1 MVVKFSNIDFSER
14 PILILKNA
22 SDTPLGVLGYAKNV
36 SADLKYNETSSI
48 EFEVPEFVD
57 GEATPFYNDIAGMRT
72 LELQGIGQFTL
83 ISPSERGDGVQRTKV
98 CKGYSLEYEFV
109 YKKIS
114 LPEGTYK
121 FWDEVN
127 PQDTL
132 LGMIME
138 LMPSWSIGSVST
150 SLLNKYRTFEV
161 NNENLYNLIKGTVQK
176 SYNCVFDFDTM
187 ARRVYVRDASET
199 PVDKP
204 VFLSLDNLVKEIEVK
219 ENTEDIFTRLDVN
232 GAEGVTIRDVNPTGT
247 NKIINLDYY
256 MTEDNFSSALIAKYY
271 EWKRLYAENKQPY
284 YIRSVQY
291 AIKTAQKITEIAKL
305 TDLQGE
311 MTSLE
316 NLQAVAIAG
325 IAQGMQTQDDLDEAN
340 ANISAKQNEINAK
353 QAEIDTLQAELES
366 IYDELE
372 AITEACNFEK
382 YFSES
387 EFKLLDRYIK
397 DGEITETSFV
407 VAEVASYENAGNG
420 KNTGAISI
428 SFCGCSVTQIE
439 GISGSQIYDIKG
451 GEISID
457 GDLEANVISAIVDH
471 QSDGSFVATA
481 YLSSGK
487 IAGNTFPSACVSL
500 TGSGGNIVSDSD
512 TAVLNLTNGYRY
524 FTLDASE
531 YEKRSV
537 AWELYEYGEEV
548 LNKLSVPSYSFNI
561 TSANFLTL
569 SEFESFKNELTLGEK
584 IYIDMGERDVLRPIA
599 IGVRFSFDDPES
611 MDLLF
616 SDSYT
621 SGDSTFRLID
631 LLEQSISMGKN
642 VEMSKFIYSSFVDSG
657 ASTGL
662 RDFMTS
668 ALDVAKNAI
677 MSSTNQAISWDGAGF
692 RLRKWAN
699 EAHTAYEPEQI
710 WMNNNSIV
718 MTENNWATAE
728 MAIGK
733 FHDENL
739 GDCWGIVAPR
749 IVGTLLAGGSLV
761 IESAKKD
768 GGTALFRVDGDGCR
782 IYNSDIS
789 VCGEQTHI
797 VLNPDIG
804 FAIGTY
810 PVYSIDEDTGVKTL
824 IAENAKFWADTAGNL
839 NLTGNITAT
848 SLTIKDG
855 DTNKSADAFVADRID
870 PVRESLEKKIGT
882 AQETAD
888 NAVDFANRIYN
899 GETGIYF
906 TSSSVASLS
915 LNSSVGLKIV
925 GKDETY
931 FQVMNS
937 AMGFFKKDGSPML
950 YYENGN
956 LTLNGIIAATGG
968 YIGGSGGWII
978 GTNCMYNNGASSLGS
993 AGGIYLGTAGIS
1005 VGSAITMCPDGS
1017 FIIKGD
1023 NTSSDDL
1030 NYVLKIV
1037 PYQNSDGQTI
1047 YQLHLGNITFD
1058 GSFVLP
1064 QENGGTGGTGRD
1076 DVGQTIGIY
1085 RVTSASEMSSLQ
1097 GSVNGDLCILNSEG
1111 AEGISISGEYI
1122 TSTTTSP
1129 GYLAIGTYSAS
1140 GHRYTNYFDITG
1152 IAYWNIANLSGE
1164 SVSSSYARVGV
1175 GHTVSGAAGLYVP
1188 IKITSNGAVTSITVT
1203 FNFATRPAN
1212 CTRDLCSS
1220 WKNGIH
1226 ISLYKGNSS
1235 VKVATTTYT
1244 MPDSWKVASSTLR
1257 TATVTLN
1264 SSSGITAGEY
1274 YIAFYTN
1281 STYSLM
1287 WIRPASVS
1295 IVGKSIGTVDGLY
1308 LRSGNMWKSIA
1319 SSENYGVT
1327 YVLPAASS
1335 SALGGVKIGSNISLA
1350 SDGTISLALSSA
1362 SAFGVVKIGSNIN
1375 VSSGVIS
1382 LTKTN
1387 IINALGYTPASS
1399 DDTGGSSVSISN
1411 RLTEGVRIATLTI
1424 DGSSYDLYSPTS
1436 DSSGEVTGDYV
1447 SKSGDTMTGDLIIQ
1461 GSYYPTLRLNP
1472 TNASNYYGVVEGSY
1486 TGTASL
1492 SIFEDSGGNDRRMIE
1507 VRAASLVSSL
1517 DEAVVLRTA
1526 VSGTYSSYNIF
1537 HSGMTAAGRKA
1548 ACVALGIFY
1557 SSSLPSSGEDG
1568 QICLVPV

>member
-1 MVVKFSNIDFSER
+1 MVVKFSNIDFNER

-36 SADLKYNETSSI
+36 SVDLKYNETSSI

-83 ISPSERGDGVQRTKV
+83 VSPSESGDGVQKAKA

-114 LPEGTYK
+114 LPENTYK

-138 LMPSWSIGSVST
+138 LMPSWSIGSVAM
-150 SLLNKYRTFEV
+150 SLHNKYRTFEV

-176 SYNCVFDFDTM
+176 SYNCIFDFDTM
-187 ARRVYVRDASET
+187 TRKVYVRDAANT

-204 VFLSLDNLVKEIEVK
+204 VFISLDNLAKEIEVT

-232 GAEGVTIRDVNPTGT
+232 GAEGVTIRDVNPSGT

-256 MTEDNFSSALIAKYY
+256 MTEDNFSSELITKY
-271 EWKRLYAENKQPY
+271 EAWKRIYAENKQPY
-284 YIRSVQY
+284 YTLSVQY
-291 AIKTAQKITEIAKL
+291 AIKTAQKITEMAKL

-316 NLQAVAIAG
+316 NLQAVAIEG
-325 IAQGMQTQDDLDEAN
+325 IAQGLKTQADLDTAN
-340 ANISAKQNEINAK
+340 ANISAKQKEINAK
-353 QAEIDTLQAELES
+353 QSEIDALQAELDA
-366 IYDELE
+366 IHNQLK

-382 YFSES
+382 YFSDAEYR
-387 EFKLLDRYIK
+387 LLDRYIK

-420 KNTGAISI
+420 KSVGSI
-428 SFCGCSVTQIE
+428 SVSFSGCSLTQID
-439 GISGSQIYDIKG
+439 GVNGSQIFDIKG
-451 GEISID
+451 GKITIEN
-457 GDLEANVISAIVDH
+457 DLSANVISAIIDR
-471 QSDGSFVATA
+471 QSNGSFVATA
-481 YLSSGK
+481 YLSSGS
-487 IAGNTFPSACVSL
+487 ISGNTFPSACVSL
-500 TGSGGNIVSDSD
+500 TGDGGSISVNAE
-512 TAVLNLTNGYRY
+512 TATVNLTNGYRY

-548 LNKLSVPSYSFNI
+548 LNKLAVPSYSFNV
-561 TSANFLTL
+561 TSANFLAL
-569 SEFESFKNELTLGEK
+569 DEFVAFKNELTLGEK
-584 IYIDMGERDVLRPIA
+584 VYIDMGERGILRPIA
-599 IGVRFSFDDPES
+599 IGVRFAFDDPES

-616 SDSYT
+616 SDSYA

-677 MSSTNQAISWDGAGF
+677 MSSTNQAISWDGAGL
-692 RLRKWAN
+692 RLRKWTN
-699 EAHTAYEPEQI
+699 DSHTAYEPEQI

-718 MTENNWATAE
+718 MTSDNWATAE

-749 IVGTLLAGGSLV
+749 IVGTLLAGGTLV

-789 VCGEQTHI
+789 VCGDQTHI

-804 FAIGTY
+804 FAIGAY
-810 PVYSIDEDTGVKTL
+810 PVYSVNEDTGVKTL
-824 IAENAKFWADTAGNL
+824 IEENARFWADTAGNL

-855 DTNKSADAFVADRID
+855 DTNKPVDEYVGDRVD
-870 PVRESLEKKIGT
+870 PVRESLEDLADTVDGETVIHYSTSTPTNPDNKDIWYNTSNHKILRYDSDAKSWEDITNTSLGLSLKKISD
-882 AQETAD
+882 AQATAD
-888 NAVDFANRIYN
+888 GKIITFAQASAPTAAAVGDLWIDTDDKNKLYRWNGTKWEEYRDKTIADAQKTADDAVAFANKIYN

-906 TSSSVASLS
+906 TSSNVSSLT
-915 LNSSVGLKIV
+915 LNNTVGLKIV
-925 GKDETY
+925 GKDNTY
-931 FQVMNS
+931 FQVMNT
-937 AMGFFKKDGSPML
+937 AMGFFKANGSPML

-956 LTLNGIIAATGG
+956 LTLTGIIAATGG

-978 GTNCMYNNGASSLGS
+978 GTNCMYNGDANTLGAS
-993 AGGIYLGTAGIS
+993 GGIYLGTSGIS
-1005 VGSAITMCPDGS
+1005 VGSAITMKPDGS
-1017 FIIKGD
+1017 FVIKGD
-1023 NTSSDDL
+1023 NTTSDDS

-1037 PYQNSDGQTI
+1037 PYQNDHGETI
-1047 YQLHLGNITFD
+1047 YQLCLGNITFD

-1064 QENGGTGGTGRD
+1064 QANGGTGGTGRE
-1076 DVGQTIGIY
+1076 DVGQSIGIY
-1085 RVTSASEMSSLQ
+1085 RVTSTTEMANLQ
-1097 GSVNGDLCILNSEG
+1097 NSVNGDLCILNSEG
-1111 AEGISISGEYI
+1111 AEGVSISGEYT

-1129 GYLAIGTYSAS
+1129 GYLAIGTYNAT
-1140 GHRYTNYFDITG
+1140 GHRYTNYFDISG

-1164 SVSSSYARVGV
+1164 TVSSTYARVGV
-1175 GHTVSGAAGLYVP
+1175 GHTVSGAGGLFVP
-1188 IKITSNGAVTSITVT
+1188 IKISATGAVTSITVE
-1203 FNFATRPAN
+1203 FKFATRPAN
-1212 CTRDLCSS
+1212 CTRDLCSE

-1235 VKVATTTYT
+1235 SKVATTTYM
-1244 MPDSWKVASSTLR
+1244 MPDAWKVKSSTLR

-1274 YIAFYTN
+1274 YLAFYTN
-1281 STYSLM
+1281 NTYSLM
-1287 WIRPASVS
+1287 WIQPASVH
-1295 IVGKSIGTVDGLY
+1295 IAGKSIGTLDGLY

-1319 SSENYGVT
+1319 SSANYGIT
-1327 YVLPAASS
+1327 YVLPAAST
-1335 SALGGVKIGSNISLA
+1335 SALGGVKVGNNISLGA
-1350 SDGTISLALSSA
+1350 DGTISLSQ
-1362 SAFGVVKIGSNIN
+1362 SNI
-1375 VSSGVIS
+1375 IA
-1382 LTKTN
+1382 
-1387 IINALGYTPASS
+1387 ALGYTPASS
-1399 DDTGGSSVSISN
+1399 NGSSVSISN
-1411 RLTEGVRIATLTI
+1411 RLATGTRIATITVN
-1424 DGSSYDLYSPTS
+1424 GVAYDLYSPTS
-1436 DSSGEVTGDYV
+1436 SGESTIV
-1447 SKSGDTMTGDLIIQ
+1447 
-1461 GSYYPTLRLNP
+1461 YPI
-1472 TNASNYYGVVEGSY
+1472 AV
-1486 TGTASL
+1486 
-1492 SIFEDSGGNDRRMIE
+1492 DSGGTG
-1507 VRAASLVSSL
+1507 ATTPKQ
-1517 DEAVVLRTA
+1517 AVI
-1526 VSGTYSSYNIF
+1526 N
-1537 HSGMTAAGRKA
+1537 
-1548 ACVALGIFY
+1548 LGIFY
-1557 SSSLPSSGEDG
+1557 ADTLPDTGTDG

>member
-36 SADLKYNETSSI
+36 SVDLKYNETSSI

-57 GEATPFYNDIAGMRT
+57 GEATPYYNDIAGMRT

-83 ISPSERGDGVQRTKV
+83 ISPSENGDGVLRKKV

-114 LPEGTYK
+114 LPENTYK

-138 LMPSWSIGSVST
+138 LMPSWSIGSVSMT
-150 SLLNKYRTFEV
+150 LQNKYRTFEV

-176 SYNCVFDFDTM
+176 SYNCIFDFDTM
-187 ARRVYVRDASET
+187 TRRVYVRDASDT

-204 VFLSLDNLVKEIEVK
+204 VFLSLDNLVKEIEVT

-232 GAEGVTIRDVNPTGT
+232 GADGVTIRDVNPTGT

-256 MTEDNFSSALIAKYY
+256 MTEDNFSPALIAKYY
-271 EWKRLYAENKQPY
+271 EWKRLYAENRQPY
-284 YIRSVQY
+284 YTRSVQY
-291 AIKTAQKITEIAKL
+291 AIKTAQKIAEMAKL

-316 NLQAVAIAG
+316 NLQAVAIEG
-325 IAQGMQTQDDLDEAN
+325 IAQGLKTQADLNVAN
-340 ANISAKQNEINAK
+340 ANISAKQAEINSK
-353 QAEIDTLQAELES
+353 QAEIDALQAELDS
-366 IYDELE
+366 IHNQLK

-382 YFSES
+382 YFSDAEY
-387 EFKLLDRYIK
+387 KLLDRYIK
-397 DGEITETSFV
+397 DGEITEASFV

-420 KNTGAISI
+420 RSVGSI
-428 SFCGCSVTQIE
+428 SVSFSGCEIAQID
-439 GISGSQIYDIKG
+439 GVNGSKIYDIKG
-451 GEISID
+451 GNITIAD
-457 GDLEANVISAIVDH
+457 DLSANVISATVDR

-481 YLSSGK
+481 YLSSGT

-500 TGSGGNIVSDSD
+500 TGDGGSITAGSGSATV
-512 TAVLNLTNGYRY
+512 NLTNGYRY

-548 LNKLSVPSYSFNI
+548 LNKLSVPSYSFNV

-569 SEFESFKNELTLGEK
+569 DEFVTFKNALTLGEK
-584 IYIDMGERDVLRPIA
+584 VYIDMGERGVLRPIA
-599 IGVRFSFDDPES
+599 IGVSFSFDDPES

-616 SDSYT
+616 SDSYA

-657 ASTGL
+657 ASTEL

-699 EAHTAYEPEQI
+699 DSHTAYEPEQI

-718 MTENNWATAE
+718 MTDDNWATAE

-733 FHDENL
+733 FYDENL
-739 GDCWGIVAPR
+739 GECWGIVAPR
-749 IVGTLLAGGSLV
+749 IVGTLLAGGTLV

-768 GGTALFRVDGDGCR
+768 GGTALFRVDGDGCY

-789 VCGEQTHI
+789 VCGDQTHI
-797 VLNPDIG
+797 ALNPDIG
-804 FAIGTY
+804 FVIGAY
-810 PVYSIDEDTGVKTL
+810 PVYSVNEETGVKTL
-824 IAENAKFWADTAGNL
+824 IEENAKFWADTNGNL

-848 SLTIKDG
+848 SLIIKDG
-855 DTNKSADAFVADRID
+855 DTNKPVDEYVGDRVD
-870 PVRESLEKKIGT
+870 PVRESLEDLIDT
-882 AQETAD
+882 VADAQQTAD

-906 TSSSVASLS
+906 TSSNVSSLT
-915 LNSSVGLKIV
+915 LNSAVGLKIV
-925 GKDETY
+925 GKDNTC
-931 FQVMNS
+931 FRVMNT
-937 AMGFFKKDGSPML
+937 AMGFFKADGSPML

-968 YIGGSGGWII
+968 YIGGVGGWQIS
-978 GTNCMYNNGASSLGS
+978 TNCVYNGTATSLGT
-993 AGGIYLGTAGIS
+993 AGGIYLGTTGIS
-1005 VGSAITMCPDGS
+1005 VGSAITMKPDGS
-1017 FIIKGD
+1017 FIIRGD
-1023 NTSSDDL
+1023 NTSSADS

-1037 PYQNSDGQTI
+1037 PYQNDHGETI

-1058 GSFVLP
+1058 DSFVLP
-1064 QENGGTGGTGRD
+1064 PSNGGTGGTGRD
-1076 DVGQTIGIY
+1076 DVGSSIGIY
-1085 RVTSASEMSSLQ
+1085 RVTSTAAMANLAN
-1097 GSVNGDLCILNSEG
+1097 SVNGDLCILNSEG
-1111 AEGISISGEYI
+1111 SEGVYVSGVYT

-1129 GYLAIGTYSAS
+1129 GFLAIGTYSAD
-1140 GHRYTNYFDITG
+1140 GHRYTNYFDISG

-1164 SVSSSYARVGV
+1164 TVSSTYARVGV
-1175 GHTVSGAAGLYVP
+1175 GHTVSGAAGLFVP
-1188 IKITSNGAVTSITVT
+1188 IKIEATGSVTSVT
-1203 FNFATRPAN
+1203 INFNFATRPAN
-1212 CTRDLCSS
+1212 CARDLCSS
-1220 WKNGIH
+1220 WANGIH
-1226 ISLYKGNSS
+1226 VSLYRGNSS
-1235 VKVATTTYT
+1235 VKVATTTYM
-1244 MPDSWKVASSTLR
+1244 MPAAWKVRSSTLR
-1257 TATVTLN
+1257 TASVTLN
-1264 SSSGITAGEY
+1264 SSAGITSGEY
-1274 YIAFYTN
+1274 YVAFYTN

-1287 WIRPASVS
+1287 WIQPASVS
-1295 IVGKSIGTVDGLY
+1295 IAGKSIGALDGLY

-1319 SSENYGVT
+1319 SSANYGVT
-1327 YVLPAASS
+1327 YVLPAASAA
-1335 SALGGVKIGSNISLA
+1335 ALGGVKIGSNITA
-1350 SDGTISLALSSA
+1350 AADGTISLTKA
-1362 SAFGVVKIGSNIN
+1362 NI
-1375 VSSGVIS
+1375 VS
-1382 LTKTN
+1382 
-1387 IINALGYTPASS
+1387 ALGYTPPETAGSSGSTVSVSTYGTSGTCIATITVDGEKHYIYAPASS
-1399 DDTGGSSVSISN
+1399 GSEGTVS
-1411 RLTEGVRIATLTI
+1411 
-1424 DGSSYDLYSPTS
+1424 
-1436 DSSGEVTGDYV
+1436 GDYV
-1447 SKSGDTMTGDLIIQ
+1447 SKTGDTMTGDLYIQNTYYPRMWLTPTQ
-1461 GSYYPTLRLNP
+1461 GSG
-1472 TNASNYYGVVEGSY
+1472 YYGVVEGSY
-1486 TGTASL
+1486 IGAASL
-1492 SIFEDSGGNDRRMIE
+1492 AVYEDSTGNTRRSLE
-1507 VRAASLVSSL
+1507 VRAASYMEL
-1517 DEAVVLRTA
+1517 DNAVVLRNAT
-1526 VSGTYSSYNIF
+1526 SGTWSEYRIF
-1537 HSGMTAAGRKA
+1537 HSGMSALANKA
-1548 ACVALGIFY
+1548 ACISLGIFY
-1557 SSSLPSSGEDG
+1557 ADSLPSTGVDG

>member
-36 SADLKYNETSSI
+36 SVDLKYNETSSI

-57 GEATPFYNDIAGMRT
+57 GEATPYYNDIAGMRT

-83 ISPSERGDGVQRTKV
+83 VSPSENGDGVQRKKV

-114 LPEGTYK
+114 LPESTYK
-121 FWDEVN
+121 FWDELN
-127 PQDTL
+127 PQNTL

-138 LMPSWSIGSVST
+138 LMPSWSIGSVSMT
-150 SLLNKYRTFEV
+150 LQNKYRTFEV

-176 SYNCVFDFDTM
+176 SYNCIFDFDTM
-187 ARRVYVRDASET
+187 TRRVYVRDASET

-204 VFLSLDNLVKEIEVK
+204 VFLSLDNLVKEIEIT

-232 GAEGVTIRDVNPTGT
+232 GAEGVTIRDVNPSGT
-247 NKIINLDYY
+247 NRIINLDYY
-256 MTEDNFSSALIAKYY
+256 MTEDNFSPALIAKYY
-271 EWKRLYAENKQPY
+271 EWKRLYDENRQPY
-284 YIRSVQY
+284 YTRSVQY
-291 AIKTAQKITEIAKL
+291 AIKTAQKVTELAKL

-316 NLQAVAIAG
+316 NLQAVAIEG
-325 IAQGMQTQDDLDEAN
+325 IAQGLKTQADLNEAN
-340 ANISAKQNEINAK
+340 ANIAAKQIEIDAK
-353 QAEIDTLQAELES
+353 QAEIDALQAELEA
-366 IYDELE
+366 IHLQLK

-382 YFSES
+382 YFTAAEY
-387 EFKLLDRYIK
+387 KLLDRYIK
-397 DGEITETSFV
+397 DGEITEASFV

-420 KNTGAISI
+420 KSVGSI
-428 SFCGCSVTQIE
+428 SVSFSGCTLTQIA
-439 GISGSQIYDIKG
+439 GVNGSKIYDIKG
-451 GEISID
+451 GKITIAN
-457 GDLEANVISAIVDH
+457 DLSANVVSAIIDR
-471 QSDGSFVATA
+471 QSNGSFVATA
-481 YLSSGK
+481 YLSSGT

-500 TGSGGNIVSDSD
+500 TGDGGSITAGTDSA
-512 TAVLNLTNGYRY
+512 TVNLTNGYRY

-548 LNKLSVPSYSFNI
+548 LNKLSVPSYSFNV

-569 SEFESFKNELTLGEK
+569 DEFVTFKNELTLGEK
-584 IYIDMGERDVLRPIA
+584 IYIDMGERGVLRPIA
-599 IGVRFSFDDPES
+599 IGVRLSFDDPES

-616 SDSYT
+616 SDSYA

-677 MSSTNQAISWDGAGF
+677 MSSTNQAISWDGAGL
-692 RLRKWAN
+692 RLRKWTN
-699 EAHTAYEPEQI
+699 DSHTAYEPEQI

-718 MTENNWATAE
+718 MTDDNWATAE

-749 IVGTLLAGGSLV
+749 IVGTLLAGGTLV
-761 IESAKKD
+761 IESAKRD
-768 GGTALFRVDGDGCR
+768 GDTALFRVDGDGCY

-789 VCGEQTHI
+789 VCGDQTHI

-804 FAIGTY
+804 FVIGAY
-810 PVYSIDEDTGVKTL
+810 PVYSINEETGVKTL
-824 IAENAKFWADTAGNL
+824 IEENAKFWADTNGNL

-848 SLTIKDG
+848 SLIIKDG
-855 DTNKSADAFVADRID
+855 DTNKPVDEYVGDRVD
-870 PVRESLEKKIGT
+870 PVRESLEDLIDTVDGETVIHYSTSAPTNPDNKDIWYNTSSHKIWRYDSDAKAWEDITDTSLGISLKKISDAQATADGKIITFAQPNQPTAAAIGDLWIDTDDKNKLYRWNGT
-882 AQETAD
+882 KWEEYRDKTIADAQQTAD

-906 TSSSVASLS
+906 TSSNVSSLT
-915 LNSSVGLKIV
+915 LNSTVGLKIV
-925 GKDETY
+925 GKDNTY
-931 FQVMNS
+931 FQVMNT
-937 AMGFFKKDGSPML
+937 AMGFFKADGSPML

-978 GTNCMYNNGASSLGS
+978 GTNCMYNGGANTLGAS
-993 AGGIYLGTAGIS
+993 GGIYLGTSGIS
-1005 VGSAITMCPDGS
+1005 VGSAITMQPNGS
-1017 FIIKGD
+1017 FVIRGD
-1023 NTSSDDL
+1023 NTTSDDS

-1037 PYQNSDGQTI
+1037 PYQNDHGETI
-1047 YQLHLGNITFD
+1047 YQLCLGNITFD

-1064 QENGGTGGTGRD
+1064 QENGGTGGTGRE
-1076 DVGQTIGIY
+1076 DVGQSIGIY
-1085 RVTSASEMSSLQ
+1085 RVTSTTEMQNLQ
-1097 GSVNGDLCILNSEG
+1097 NSVNGDLCILNSEG
-1111 AEGISISGEYI
+1111 AEGVSISGSYT

-1129 GYLAIGTYSAS
+1129 GYLAIGTYNAT
-1140 GHRYTNYFDITG
+1140 GHRYTNYFDISG

-1164 SVSSSYARVGV
+1164 NVSSTYARVGV
-1175 GHTVSGAAGLYVP
+1175 GHTVSGAAGLFVP
-1188 IKITSNGAVTSITVT
+1188 LKISATGAVTSITVT
-1203 FNFATRPAN
+1203 FKFATRPAN
-1212 CTRDLCSS
+1212 CTRDLCSE

-1226 ISLYKGNSS
+1226 ISLYKGNSDS
-1235 VKVATTTYT
+1235 KVATTTYM
-1244 MPDSWKVASSTLR
+1244 MPDSWKTRSSTLR

-1274 YIAFYTN
+1274 YLAFYTN

-1287 WIRPASVS
+1287 WIQPASVG
-1295 IVGKSIGTVDGLY
+1295 IAGKSIGTLDGLY

-1319 SSENYGVT
+1319 SSANYGIT
-1327 YVLPAASS
+1327 YVLPAAST
-1335 SALGGVKIGSNISLA
+1335 SALGGVKIGSNINLSA
-1350 SDGTISLALSSA
+1350 DGTISLSQ
-1362 SAFGVVKIGSNIN
+1362 SNI
-1375 VSSGVIS
+1375 IS
-1382 LTKTN
+1382 
-1387 IINALGYTPASS
+1387 ALGYTPASS
-1399 DDTGGSSVSISN
+1399 NGSSVSISN
-1411 RLTEGVRIATLTI
+1411 RLTAGTRIATITVN
-1424 DGSSYDLYSPTS
+1424 GVAYDLYAPT
-1436 DSSGEVTGDYV
+1436 SSGEATVT
-1447 SKSGDTMTGDLIIQ
+1447 
-1461 GSYYPTLRLNP
+1461 YPIAVN
-1472 TNASNYYGVVEGSY
+1472 
-1486 TGTASL
+1486 
-1492 SIFEDSGGNDRRMIE
+1492 SGGTG
-1507 VRAASLVSSL
+1507 ATTAKQ
-1517 DEAVVLRTA
+1517 AVI
-1526 VSGTYSSYNIF
+1526 N
-1537 HSGMTAAGRKA
+1537 
-1548 ACVALGIFY
+1548 LGIFY
-1557 SSSLPSSGEDG
+1557 SPSLPSTGTDG